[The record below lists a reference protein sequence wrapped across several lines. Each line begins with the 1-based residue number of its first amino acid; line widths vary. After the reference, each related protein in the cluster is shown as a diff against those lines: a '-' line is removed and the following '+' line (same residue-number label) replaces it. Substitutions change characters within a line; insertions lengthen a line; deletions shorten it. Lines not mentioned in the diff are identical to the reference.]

1 MAQVPLWR
9 HGQRKAGC
17 VFLDRIVG
25 GLWGLMRRSIPCIAC
40 HLMVWCS
47 LVGAQEG
54 STKSQPEPGAAAAMP
69 SAEAESGGVTRG
81 MDVWLVDPKTGNREM
96 RVTPEEIEEILR
108 AFHESK
114 EHDRPPRFSL
124 QSISVTGKAKE
135 NLAELAVQFEAL
147 VRDRDNVRIPLHLDE
162 ALLLG
167 GHRYEGPGQ
176 TRALHYDEG
185 GDGYVWFLLG
195 GTEEQSHKLTL
206 QLWVPL
212 SHTGDR
218 IRMRLSVPRAAKSGL
233 DLTVPISNAVVEVSG
248 GQGSSEPPSPG
259 PDGSTLFKVGGLDR
273 DFELTWYKSESR
285 RIDPKPVLEAAAII
299 AATIDS
305 DTVTTR
311 ATLTVRSE
319 GRPFDRFQ
327 VRLPPGAE
335 LADDQPTG
343 YTVVQ
348 LPRESDLAEDRAEVE
363 VRFPKAVTEPEEV
376 VLRTTQARES
386 TEFSELA
393 GFDVVRAVQQW
404 GVIGVVID
412 DDWEVIVGSQHGV
425 TRTSEVP
432 KALQLS
438 KPPRACFKYSKQP
451 CSLKAR
457 VMQKRPNIRV
467 EPEYRVYV
475 YKDRVELEGDL
486 KYTVHGKEVSEL
498 RIGLPDWE
506 CDGVPAGPENLVN
519 VDLVELTASDMLLI
533 PLVDEQSTGVLN
545 IKIRAQRPLEP
556 DISSLLLPLPRPEA
570 NYVGLAK
577 VKIMRANNVEL
588 IPDLDKISG
597 LISEGGELSAE
608 LADFQ
613 QEPFYYRGE
622 AAELVFAAAVKI
634 HDRSVTVDV
643 SSEVSYGEQDGEV
656 EQSLVYNIKYEHLK
670 EVTLLVPSDLAAS
683 DKMEVLLDGQ
693 SLSMTDVNGQGE
705 SGESS
710 DPVTK
715 RAVLTPPRIGRCELK
730 IRYPIAGLKL
740 QPQAS
745 MLPKVPLVM
754 PGEGELQSNKLSV
767 SAASGIVVQIGS
779 ESADAWSVRSD
790 GSGRY
795 RESGVLELAAGER
808 ANSVV
813 LNVHLEAPDTFGS
826 TVVQLAWIQTW
837 LRRNSRQDRAVFQFT
852 SDQSRV
858 ELNLPAGVDPDTVTI
873 LLDDLPVDAEST
885 LPDPLEIELSQ
896 EANSRPRRLE
906 ATYQFRS
913 RKRDPGPL
921 SVDLPTLGDE
931 AWVRRTYWQLVLPNA
946 EHVIVS
952 PPGLVPEFEWGWK
965 GIFLGR
971 VTMEQPHLETLI
983 GASTQPPLHAATS
996 RYLFSSLGPI
1006 GRCALR
1012 TESRTSIVAVASLTA
1027 LLVGL
1032 TFIYVPLT
1040 RHPAMLLVLTIF
1052 LLGLTVLRPAPTFLF
1067 VQAASLGVGLT
1078 LFSAL
1083 LHRGVARRYAWAVR
1097 RGPSSPD
1104 DDKGS
1109 TEAEYGRVVE
1119 GNESSTETT
1128 PPAISGPIAESQP

>member
-1 MAQVPLWR
+1 
-9 HGQRKAGC
+9 
-17 VFLDRIVG
+17 
-25 GLWGLMRRSIPCIAC
+25 MRRSLPYIAC

-135 NLAELAVQFEAL
+135 NRAELAVQVEAL
-147 VRDRDNVRIPLHLDE
+147 VRDHDSVRIPLHLDE
-162 ALLLG
+162 AVLLG
-167 GHRYEGPGQ
+167 GHQYEGPGQ
-176 TRALHYDEG
+176 TLALHYDEG
-185 GDGYVWFLLG
+185 GEGYVWYLLG

-212 SHTGDR
+212 SRTGDR
-218 IRMRLSVPRAAKSGL
+218 VRMRLSVPRAAKSGL

-248 GQGSSEPPSPG
+248 QGSSEPPSPG

-273 DFELTWYKSESR
+273 DLELTWYKSESR

-335 LADDQPTG
+335 LADDQPSG

-363 VRFPKAVTEPEEV
+363 IRFPKAATEPEEV

-393 GFDVVRAVQQW
+393 GFDVVRAVQQG

-412 DDWEVIVGSQHGV
+412 DDWEVIWGSRHGV

-475 YKDRVELEGDL
+475 FKDRVELEGDL
-486 KYTVHGKEVSEL
+486 KYTVRGKEVSEL
-498 RIGLPDWE
+498 RIGMPDWE
-506 CDGVPAGPENLVN
+506 CDDDPAGPDNLVDVN
-519 VDLVELTASDMLLI
+519 LVELNPSGMLLI
-533 PLVDEQSTGVLN
+533 PLDEPSPAVLN
-545 IKIRAQRPLEP
+545 IKIRAKRPLEP
-556 DISSLLLPLPRPEA
+556 DITSLSLPLPRPEA
-570 NYVGLAK
+570 NYVRPAV
-577 VKIMRANNVEL
+577 VKIMPANNVEL
-588 IPDLDKISG
+588 IPDLDKMSG
-597 LISEGGELSAE
+597 LTPHYRGELSAE

-634 HDRSVTVDV
+634 HDRSITVDV

-656 EQSLVYNIKYEHLK
+656 EQSLVYNIKYEYLK
-670 EVTLLVPSDLAAS
+670 EVTLLVPSDVAAS

-693 SLSMTDVNGQGE
+693 SLSMTDLNGQE
-705 SGESS
+705 DSGES
-710 DPVTK
+710 PGLVTK
-715 RAVLTPPRIGRCELK
+715 RAVLTPPRIGRCELT

-795 RESGVLELAAGER
+795 RESGVLELTAGER

-813 LNVHLEAPDTFGS
+813 LNVHLEAPGTFGS

-858 ELNLPAGVDPDTVTI
+858 ELNLPAGVDPNTVTI
-873 LLDDLPVDAEST
+873 SLDDLPIDSAST
-885 LPDPLEIELSQ
+885 LPGPLEIELPQ

-906 ATYQFRS
+906 ATYQFRNH
-913 RKRDPGPL
+913 KRDPGPL

-931 AWVRRTYWQLVLPNA
+931 ARVGRAYWQLVLPNA
-946 EHVIVS
+946 EHVIVC
-952 PPGLVPEFEWGWK
+952 PPGLDPEFKWGWK

-971 VTMEQPHLETLI
+971 VMMDQPHLEALI
-983 GASTQPPLHAATS
+983 GASSQPPLPAPTS
-996 RYLFSSLGPI
+996 RYLFGSFGPI
-1006 GRCALR
+1006 QRCTLR
-1012 TESRTSIVAVASLTA
+1012 TESRTKIVAFASLTA

-1032 TFIYVPLT
+1032 TFIYVPLA
-1040 RHPAMLLVLTIF
+1040 RHPAMLLVLTI
-1052 LLGLTVLRPAPTFLF
+1052 LLLCLTVLRPAPTFLF

-1128 PPAISGPIAESQP
+1128 PPALSGPIAESQP

>member
-273 DFELTWYKSESR
+273 DFELTWYESDSR
-285 RIDPKPVLEAAAII
+285 RIDPQPVLEAVAKI

-305 DTVTTR
+305 DTVTTTAR
-311 ATLTVRSE
+311 LTVRSE
-319 GRPFDRFQ
+319 NPFNRFQ
-327 VRLPPGAE
+327 VRLPPGAV
-335 LADDQPTG
+335 LDDDKWTG
-343 YTVVQ
+343 YTVVP
-348 LPRESDLAEDRAEVE
+348 LPRDSKPAQNGAQVE
-363 VRFPKAVTEPEEV
+363 VKFPKYVTAPPDV

-393 GFDVVRAVQQW
+393 GFDVIEAVQQR
-404 GVIGVVID
+404 GIIAVVID
-412 DDWEVIVGSQHGV
+412 DDWAVFWGARHGV
-425 TRTSEVP
+425 TETSETP
-432 KALQLS
+432 KALQLD
-438 KPPRACFKYSKQP
+438 KPPRAWFKYSKQP

-457 VMQKRPNIRV
+457 VTQKRPNIRV

-486 KYTVHGKEVSEL
+486 KYTVHGKEVREL
-498 RIGLPDWE
+498 RVGMPGWE
-506 CDGVPAGPENLVN
+506 CNVDPAGPDNLVN
-519 VDLVELTASDMLLI
+519 KNGVELTPSGTLLI
-533 PLVDEQSTGVLN
+533 PLAVKSTEGFN

-556 DISSLLLPLPRPEA
+556 EISSLSLPLPRPEA
-570 NYVGLAK
+570 NYVGPAT
-577 VKIMRANNVEL
+577 VKIMPANNVEL
-588 IPDLDKISG
+588 IPDSDKMSG
-597 LISEGGELSAE
+597 LISQRGELSAE
-608 LADFQ
+608 LAGFQ
-613 QEPFYYRGE
+613 QIPFYYRGE
-622 AAELVFAAAVKI
+622 TAELVFAADVKI
-634 HDRSVTVDV
+634 HGRSVTVDV
-643 SSEVSYGEQDGEV
+643 SSEVSYREQVGKV
-656 EQSLVYNIKYEHLK
+656 EQTLIYNIEYEPLE
-670 EVTLLVPSDLAAS
+670 EVTLVVPSDLAAS
-683 DKMEVLLDGQ
+683 DKMEVFWDGE
-693 SLSMTDVNGQGE
+693 SLSMTDFNGQTD

-715 RAVLTPPRIGRCELK
+715 RAVLTPPRDGRCELT

-740 QPQAS
+740 QPQAN
-745 MLPKVPLVM
+745 MFPEVPLVM
-754 PGEGELQSNKLSV
+754 PGEGELRSNHLSV
-767 SAASGIVVQIGS
+767 SAAAGIVVQS
-779 ESADAWSVRSD
+779 SSD
-790 GSGRY
+790 GAGVWSAPSDGPGRY
-795 RESGVLELAAGER
+795 PESGVLELTASER

-813 LNVHLEAPDTFGS
+813 LNVHLEDPDTFGS

-837 LRRNSRQDRAVFQFT
+837 LARNSRQDRAVFQFT
-852 SDQSRV
+852 SGRSRV
-858 ELNLPAGVDPDTVTI
+858 ELNLPADVDPNTLTI
-873 LLDDLPVDAEST
+873 LLDDLRFDAEPTS
-885 LPDPLEIELSQ
+885 PGPLVIELPK
-896 EANSRPRRLE
+896 EATSRPRRLE

-921 SVDLPTLGDE
+921 SVDLPSLGDE
-931 AWVRRTYWQLVLPNA
+931 ARVRRTYWQLVLPNA
-946 EHVIVS
+946 EHVIVC
-952 PPGLVPEFEWGWK
+952 PAGLIPEFKWAWK

-971 VTMEQPHLETLI
+971 EMMEQPHLETLT
-983 GASTQPPLHAATS
+983 GVSAQPPLNAATS

-1006 GRCALR
+1006 QRCTLR
-1012 TESRTSIVAVASLTA
+1012 TASRTSIVAVVSLTA
-1027 LLVGL
+1027 LAVGW
-1032 TFIYVPLT
+1032 TFIYFPLT

-1097 RGPSSPD
+1097 REPSNLD
-1104 DDKGS
+1104 YDKGS
-1109 TEAEYGRVVE
+1109 TEAEYGRAVE
-1119 GNESSTETT
+1119 GSEVSTETT
-1128 PPAISGPIAESQP
+1128 PPAISGPIAESNP